1 MQLAKLY
8 LFAQIF
14 MIRPD
19 FFSFS
24 FLEATTS
31 KIVFGFCISIICF
44 DMIEF
49 KK

>member
-14 MIRPD
+14 MICPG
-19 FFSFS
+19 FFSFV

-31 KIVFGFCISIICF
+31 KIVFGFCISMICLNI
-44 DMIEF
+44 IEF
-49 KK
+49 KI